1 MRKEQKPWTIL
12 HLPHKLP
19 SYLQPISQIHSFL
32 SIFIITQPNPPF
44 ISWITPTIPSGPMLP
59 PLPYYNSFPTGKP
72 VMKRANHILSLYR
85 FTSSKGTWIKLKCHF
100 GLQGPT
106 QFSCCCYLQPHL
118 LSLSPF
124 LSTHRH
130 FYLLLLKHI
139 GLDHTSGPLPLLFP
153 RPKTSRFSHESWL
166 LIMQVSAQMIFLQK
180 GFLLTSYRNLPS
192 HHLVILCPII
202 LLLSQHFL
210 LLKILLLCAYLL
222 SVSPASI

>member
-1 MRKEQKPWTIL
+1 MAPCFLPW
-12 HLPHKLP
+12 
-19 SYLQPISQIHSFL
+19 
-32 SIFIITQPNPPF
+32 
-44 ISWITPTIPSGPMLP
+44 PTIIRFPQVNRSWNVPITSYHFIASHP
-59 PLPYYNSFPTGKP
+59 PKVLGLNS
-72 VMKRANHILSLYR
+72 
-85 FTSSKGTWIKLKCHF
+85 CHF

-124 LSTHRH
+124 LSTLRH

-139 GLDHTSGPLPLLFP
+139 GLDHTSGPLLFP
-153 RPKTSRFSHESWL
+153 CPKTSRFSHESWL

-180 GFLLTSYRNLPS
+180 GFLLTSYWNLPS
-192 HHLVILCPII
+192 HHIVILYPII